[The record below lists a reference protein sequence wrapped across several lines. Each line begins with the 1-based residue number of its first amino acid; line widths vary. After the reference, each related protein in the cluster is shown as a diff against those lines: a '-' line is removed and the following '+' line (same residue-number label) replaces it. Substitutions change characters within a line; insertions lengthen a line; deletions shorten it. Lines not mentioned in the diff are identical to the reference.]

1 MQFTHEYEFI
11 KKSLFVLM
19 PYVAERYGDRPKV
32 SVWSKSDAND
42 LLTEVDEEVQRRLT
56 KLIGEAFPGDAI
68 LGEELGMSGMPADP
82 KGRCWVLDPIDGT
95 QNFVRGLFPAFGIS
109 IAFAA
114 DGNVRAG
121 GVGMPMTGDVFLA
134 ERGRGATRNG
144 NPLAVSSV
152 DALGLARVE
161 IDFGNPAI
169 REETLARFTKLAIH
183 AGQVR
188 CHCAAVVGLCSVAT
202 GDMDGY
208 FHVALAP
215 WDYAAAALIVEEA
228 GGRVTHLDGSALN
241 LFGAD
246 KSLLATNGRIHDESL
261 GIVTRASGGLRP

>member
-1 MQFTHEYEFI
+1 MNEIELVRE
-11 KKSLFVLM
+11 SLARLM
-19 PYVAERYGDRPKV
+19 PYVAERYSDRSKV
-32 SVWSKSDAND
+32 SVWSKSEAND

-56 KLIGEAFPGDAI
+56 KLIGEAFPGDDI
-68 LGEELGMSGMPADP
+68 LGEELGMSGMPANP
-82 KGRCWVLDPIDGT
+82 KGRCWILDPIDGT

-109 IAFAA
+109 IAFAE
-114 DGNVRAG
+114 GGQVRAG

-134 ERGRGATRNG
+134 ERGRGAARNG
-144 NPLAVSSV
+144 NPLSVSSV

-169 REETLARFTKLAIH
+169 REETLARFTRLAVG

-228 GGRVTHLDGSALN
+228 GGRVTHLDGSPLD
-241 LFGAD
+241 LFGAN
-246 KSLLATNGRIHDESL
+246 KSLLATNGRIHEESL
-261 GIVTRASGGLRP
+261 NTVDSNAAGRAT